1 MKREHMGMN
10 RTGIQMS
17 PVDAKAMQEIAPD
30 VPELEGGAAMATVRT
45 PYIAEADALGSVP
58 LPGTLRGAVST
69 SSTLL
74 KGESPQLLMDKLGE
88 RLAFERTGTRLY
100 DALINKCEVLLDD
113 TISMTTDDLHRI
125 RNDEA
130 RHMALVADAVD
141 TLGGDPTS
149 VTPSADLAGVESM
162 GLVQVINDPRTTIAQ
177 CLHAI
182 LTAELSDRAGWETL
196 IALADAQDM
205 DDLVTQFSEALDT
218 EREHLAMV
226 ETWYAESIGLTYG
239 DVTLES
245 GASSERGLGA

>member
-17 PVDAKAMQEIAPD
+17 PVDAKAMQEMAPD